1 MSACLFLNNLL
12 PRSFCRNVSF
22 LEHLES
28 DISIQLTVL
37 MWPHNLS
44 VEIKQSWAAR
54 CQCQW
59 YLPQQVFMYI
69 LEIMFCWLWWW
80 FRWYNDVRP
89 VRSGSRWSLYWR
101 AHVAYVH
108 HLRSGI
114 TGRTLHWIHTRI
126 IVRMFYL
133 HDGKTSWQ
141 HSDVLFRYSV
151 LSSSPHTSGLSGT
164 F

>member
-89 VRSGSRWSLYWR
+89 VRSGSRWS
-101 AHVAYVH
+101 
-108 HLRSGI
+108 
-114 TGRTLHWIHTRI
+114 HTRI

-133 HDGKTSWQ
+133 HDGKNRVAASWCSLDAMFFPPPLI
-141 HSDVLFRYSV
+141 HLACLGHFKS
-151 LSSSPHTSGLSGT
+151 HKCHIET
-164 F
+164 

>member
-44 VEIKQSWAAR
+44 EEIKQSWAAR
-54 CQCQW
+54 CQCQG

-69 LEIMFCWLWWW
+69 LEIMFCWLRWW
-80 FRWYNDVRP
+80 FRWWWWCASREKWIPLISILTSTRGLRTSLKKQDQGTHPSLDPHQNNCQDVLP
-89 VRSGSRWSLYWR
+89 SRWKNI
-101 AHVAYVH
+101 VAAFWC
-108 HLRSGI
+108 S
-114 TGRTLHWIHTRI
+114 
-126 IVRMFYL
+126 F
-133 HDGKTSWQ
+133 
-141 HSDVLFRYSV
+141 
-151 LSSSPHTSGLSGT
+151 
-164 F
+164 